1 MVMPNFAKKIV
12 APPPIPMPM
21 HRFKAPLFSIKVPLF
36 SFKVTMVIE

>member
-1 MVMPNFAKKIV
+1 MVMPNFSKKIV
-12 APPPIPMPM
+12 APPLPMPM